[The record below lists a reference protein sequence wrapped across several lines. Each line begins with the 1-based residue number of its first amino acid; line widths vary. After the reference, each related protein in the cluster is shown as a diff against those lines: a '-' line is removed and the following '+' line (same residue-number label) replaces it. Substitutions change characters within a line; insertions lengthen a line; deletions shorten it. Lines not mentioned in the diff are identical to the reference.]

1 MFVSILVDGLGATI
15 DVGALAP
22 KIAAEGSFFGL
33 VTVALRSRYKFGAS
47 RPAVAAAMTL
57 TPKKVPELQAVGIA
71 SADDEGEVSSSV

>member
-33 VTVALRSRYKFGAS
+33 VWLR
-47 RPAVAAAMTL
+47 V
-57 TPKKVPELQAVGIA
+57 
-71 SADDEGEVSSSV
+71 EVLGMLRGPR